1 LGFLLGFLLR
11 LLLLVVFLSTES
23 AGAHGIAGN
32 RYFDGTMTFDDPAV
46 ADEAIVPMN
55 HAGGN
60 GPSFRTQLLLF
71 LDDLMLSVFGKPLL
85 TGAAPD
91 RRQIAWWSGQA

>member
-1 LGFLLGFLLR
+1 LGFLLR

-23 AGAHGIAGN
+23 AGAGN

-55 HAGGN
+55 HAGETVRAFG
-60 GPSFRTQLLLF
+60 
-71 LDDLMLSVFGKPLL
+71 LSCCSSL
-85 TGAAPD
+85 T
-91 RRQIAWWSGQA
+91 I